1 LEYSESKD
9 ASYCFYCF
17 LFKKLVKGDKY
28 ESFTKVGTI
37 IGKMR
42 LKSLKLMWVVL
53 IVSTTMLDCILMILV
68 LLDHHGLSISK
79 IRDKDMMVHQI

>member
-1 LEYSESKD
+1 
-9 ASYCFYCF
+9 
-17 LFKKLVKGDKY
+17 
-28 ESFTKVGTI
+28 
-37 IGKMR
+37 MR